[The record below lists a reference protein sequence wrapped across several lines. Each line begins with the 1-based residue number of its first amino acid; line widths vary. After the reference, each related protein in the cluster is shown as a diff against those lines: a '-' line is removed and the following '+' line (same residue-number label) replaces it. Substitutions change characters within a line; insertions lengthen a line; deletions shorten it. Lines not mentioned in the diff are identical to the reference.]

1 MVSQFQI
8 DLYMNPLK
16 FKAPRRAKNLVQQ
29 IYIYIMVSA
38 YCMFL
43 YLTALRIEFMRLQ
56 PTQPALQAQS
66 CAGALATPLCTGVT
80 LPREKD
86 GWVCRK
92 FRFLL
97 LLFLYYFCGAQGG
110 EEGRCPQAGPH
121 SGGEAGSPWARLC
134 CRSAGTP
141 PGPPRP
147 PCLGARRPLP
157 AARRR
162 RPRARDAGSSPGPAV
177 SQRPAVTWQQCSW
190 GKPDHPSGVIDYKKW

>member
-1 MVSQFQI
+1 MVSQFRI

-43 YLTALRIEFMRLQ
+43 YLTAARIGFMHLQ

-92 FRFLL
+92 LRFLL

-141 PGPPRP
+141 RGRPARRAWGLGALCRP
-147 PCLGARRPLP
+147 PAAAGRELGTRVRVPTPPSRSALLSH
-157 AARRR
+157 
-162 RPRARDAGSSPGPAV
+162 GSSAHGA
-177 SQRPAVTWQQCSW
+177 SLIIL
-190 GKPDHPSGVIDYKKW
+190 PD